1 MASSSPTSVRGL
13 QPSARFGRN
22 SGFQPRLLVR
32 RRHSGPR
39 HTPAR
44 RDRMTFYVT
53 GPQLTK
59 ADTARITLR
68 RTEVDDFAWADRHR
82 AKDVLPTLAAL

>member
-1 MASSSPTSVRGL
+1 
-13 QPSARFGRN
+13 
-22 SGFQPRLLVR
+22 
-32 RRHSGPR
+32 
-39 HTPAR
+39 
-44 RDRMTFYVT
+44 MTFYVT